1 MSKKIISVSIDIG
14 SDTTK
19 AAYSY
24 ANDKGEYVHGLLF
37 KKGKGIPSMAYY
49 DTEKCTWV
57 FGKKEILSHAQASF
71 RYLVKVKDLL
81 DLFFTRDASG
91 KGFYDKKFFKNFY
104 YPPKESESYA
114 DAVENGRCFEAN
126 TTAREVC
133 ALFVKYCVEK
143 VEEEI
148 KEIFGSVD
156 IRYVV
161 VYPANAPKEYIA
173 ELVEFV
179 SKAAKMDKDVWIISA
194 PRAVGLSAKEFG
206 VVTKPTTA
214 LLFNIGEE
222 DISVVKIRFDKSNIC
237 VFSADG
243 HSSPAKVGGKDFD
256 LALAS
261 HLFERSDKIDSFG
274 GNGEGGEAEK
284 GVFFDQFRMQEG
296 IKAGKKNFSDG
307 EAYARLGGF
316 VFSIYREMITSIK
329 LVQEDFTECCQPI
342 FKKVWEYVDNELKT
356 GDNDDV
362 DELIFSGGAADTFG
376 LDKYIAAKL
385 SDNFPEIKFLDFS
398 PENESQGYDD
408 ILCEAKDTVPIGAAL
423 YGAGKY
429 EFKLLTTF
437 AYGTYKGCT
446 KNGRDGVA
454 FLEFVPKSEE
464 IDLEGRLDFKVVKMA
479 DDPLRPTIKYKNG
492 KWMLFNEYYKV
503 NTPSKFNYKTPDHLV
518 FFDSYKPKTAF
529 LKGSEA
535 RNIDFSATCY
545 MGSST
550 KKIQCTRIGCYL
562 MVFTF
567 PSYYSGNPENDAQ
580 FIRFKEGFEID
591 FEGRVTPIVLNF
603 TQQYLEKRKI
613 PIDKSMRTYLDV
625 KITLEP
631 NGTESLL
638 ISD

>member
-81 DLFFTRDASG
+81 DLFFTRDVKG
-91 KGFYDKKFFKNFY
+91 KDFYNKKYFKNFY

-114 DAVENGRCFEAN
+114 DAVENKRCFEAN

-148 KEIFGSVD
+148 KELFGNVD

-437 AYGTYKGCT
+437 AYGTYKGG
-446 KNGRDGVA
+446 NEFDQFVA
-454 FLEFVPKSEE
+454 KGTE
-464 IDLEGRLDFKVVKMA
+464 IDLEGRLDFKKVMMA
-479 DDPLRPTIKYKNG
+479 SNPLRPIINFKNG

-503 NTPSKFNYKTPDHLV
+503 NTPDGYDAENSGHSVVFEDYIPGKSALSGSDMTEKT
-518 FFDSYKPKTAF
+518 
-529 LKGSEA
+529 LKI
-535 RNIDFSATCY
+535 IDATCK
-545 MGSST
+545 MGSRS
-550 KKIQCTRIGCYL
+550 KKIRCTRIGCYL

-567 PSYYSGNPENDAQ
+567 PSDYSVDADEVKAGLKFQ
-580 FIRFKEGFEID
+580 EGFEID
-591 FEGRVTPIVLNF
+591 FEGRATPIVINYTRQKWERNQESLSPS
-603 TQQYLEKRKI
+603 KRVFA
-613 PIDKSMRTYLDV
+613 DV
-625 KITLEP
+625 QITLEP
-631 NGTESLL
+631 LDAGTSLSL
-638 ISD
+638 ND